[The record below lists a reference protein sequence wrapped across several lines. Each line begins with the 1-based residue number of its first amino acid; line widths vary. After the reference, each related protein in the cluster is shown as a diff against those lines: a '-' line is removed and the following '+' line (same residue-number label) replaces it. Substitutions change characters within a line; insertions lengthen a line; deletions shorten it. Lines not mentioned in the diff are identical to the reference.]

1 MYTRQD
7 VFDKYYKSDIF
18 HTSENNSKTKKRKPV
33 IRPNFPTLEST
44 KEDLFNIGK
53 EKRIQRSRNKY
64 PNESEKKTGLNIS
77 VERRTKNY
85 DKIYGSDI
93 FHLKTTSAERRRG
106 IKLIP
111 NTTNKSKCFDEMTN
125 NEEYINELKYYTRT
139 HRSAKKEF
147 HPDLSQKN
155 VKPQERYFRH
165 HYEVHGRV
173 VLPETDYYVLS
184 KDEENKNNYIKNKLY
199 INRESYNNNRP
210 NRSESEG
217 AKKEIRYVRQNQFK
231 MIGRRPFLDVNEH
244 PRNNSRINKQIQL
257 ESHIFQNEGKDT
269 DFKEKVKEID
279 DRLEKEKKKN
289 YNRNVLGMPYQR
301 INPPSRNQDKGL
313 FGSVHSRWART
324 NIDWNSPETEVMF
337 ATTYTDKIREDFGP
351 KGPTAFQRK
360 LIQNADSQNLD
371 TLSGLAKSPLK
382 NFKKPPREDIIN
394 SETSKKLDEFVYHMP
409 DLTDGQKLTIRAKA
423 SVLDVK
429 NDDEFESKTRTLKEF
444 YKKKPK
450 IERKKDITEKINERK
465 QNPEKEKEYGDKG
478 YHDFVL
484 TYAVRGNQFDKLD
497 NYEIKNLFAKKGV
510 QIYDINKKPF
520 DKAGYNRITFKVKGI
535 DASGQISDKIKQ
547 VKDDLIKNNY
557 KINIEKGKPKNH
569 KKGQKNILGGPRGKA
584 IIMIDPSTKE
594 YGSKYTKIP
603 KDVMERKGFTR
614 AWEGLDYEYK
624 KFKP

>member
-18 HTSENNSKTKKRKPV
+18 NTSDTNIKSGKRKAV

-44 KEDLFNIGK
+44 KEDVFNVGR
-53 EKRIQRSRNKY
+53 ERRIQRSRNKY
-64 PNESEKKTGLNIS
+64 PNEPENNTGLNLS
-77 VERRTKNY
+77 VDKRKKNY

-93 FHLKTTSAERRRG
+93 FNRKSSSVERRKG

-111 NTTNKSKCFDEMTN
+111 NTTNKSKCFDEMIN

-139 HRSAKKEF
+139 HRSEKKEF
-147 HPDLSQKN
+147 HPDLSMKY
-155 VKPQERYFRH
+155 VKPQERYFRQ

-173 VLPETDYYVLS
+173 ILPETNYYVLS
-184 KDEENKNNYIKNKLY
+184 KDEENKNNYIKKKLY
-199 INRESYNNNRP
+199 INRESYNNYRP

-217 AKKEIRYVRQNQFK
+217 GKKEIRYVRQKQFK
-231 MIGRRPFLDVNEH
+231 MVGRRPFLDVMEH

-257 ESHIFQNEGKDT
+257 ESHIFQNEDKDT
-269 DFKEKVKEID
+269 NFKEKVKEID
-279 DRLEKEKKKN
+279 ERLEKEKKKN
-289 YNRNVLGMPYQR
+289 YNRNVLGMPYKR
-301 INPPSRNQDKGL
+301 INPSSRNEDKGL

-324 NIDWNSPETEVMF
+324 NIDWSSPETEVMF
-337 ATTYTDKIREDFGP
+337 ATTYTDRIKEAYGS

-371 TLSGLAKSPLK
+371 TLSGLAKTPIK
-382 NFKKPPREDIIN
+382 NIIKPKREDIIN
-394 SETSKKLDEFVYHMP
+394 SETSKKLDDFVNHMP
-409 DLTDGQKLTIRAKA
+409 GLSDGQKLTIRSKA

-429 NDDEFESKTRTLKEF
+429 NDEEFENKTRTIKEF

-450 IERKKDITEKINERK
+450 IERKKEITQKVNERR
-465 QNPEKEKEYGDKG
+465 QNAEKEMGDKG

-497 NYEIKNLFAKKGV
+497 DYEIKNIFAKKGV
-510 QIYDINKKPF
+510 QIYDVNKKPF
-520 DKAGYNRITFKVKGI
+520 DKGGYNKITFKVKGS
-535 DASGQISDKIKQ
+535 DANNQISDKVKL
-547 VKDDLIKNNY
+547 VKDDLIRKNY
-557 KINIEKGKPKNH
+557 KINIEKEKQKNH
-569 KKGQKNILGGPRGKA
+569 KIGQKNILGGPRGKA
-584 IIMIDPSTKE
+584 IVMIDPSTKE
-594 YGSKYTKIP
+594 YGSKYTTIP

>member
-18 HTSENNSKTKKRKPV
+18 NTSGTNTKSKKRKPV

-44 KEDLFNIGK
+44 KEDLFNIGI
-53 EKRIQRSRNKY
+53 EKRIQRGRNKAQY
-64 PNESEKKTGLNIS
+64 ESGNNTTLNKS
-77 VERRTKNY
+77 VGKRKKNY

-93 FHLKTTSAERRRG
+93 FHLKASSTERRKG

-111 NTTNKSKCFDEMTN
+111 NTTNKSKCFDEMMN
-125 NEEYINELKYYTRT
+125 NEEYVNELKYYTRT
-139 HRSAKKEF
+139 HRSEKKEF
-147 HPDLSQKN
+147 HPDLSMKN
-155 VKPQERYFRH
+155 VKPQERYFRQ
-165 HYEVHGRV
+165 HYEIHG
-173 VLPETDYYVLS
+173 VLPQTNYFVLS
-184 KDEENKNNYIKNKLY
+184 NNEENKNNYIKNKLY
-199 INRESYNNNRP
+199 INNESYNYNRP

-217 AKKEIRYVRQNQFK
+217 AKREIRYARQKQFK

-257 ESHIFQNEGKDT
+257 ESHIFQNEDKNT
-269 DFKEKVKEID
+269 DFKEKVREID
-279 DRLEKEKKKN
+279 DRLEKEKKKT
-289 YNRNVLGMPYQR
+289 YNRNVLGIPYQR
-301 INPPSRNQDKGL
+301 INPSSRNADKGI

-337 ATTYTDKIREDFGP
+337 ATTYTDRIKEDYGP
-351 KGPTAFQRK
+351 KGPTAFQRQ
-360 LIQNADSQNLD
+360 IMQNADSQNLD
-371 TLSGLAKSPLK
+371 TLSGLAKTPIK
-382 NFKKPPREDIIN
+382 NIRKPKREDIIN
-394 SETSKKLDEFVYHMP
+394 SETSRKLDDFVNHMP
-409 DLTDGQKLTIRAKA
+409 DLTDGQKLTIRSKA

-429 NDDEFESKTRTLKEF
+429 NEEEFENKTRTLKEF

-450 IERKKDITEKINERK
+450 IERRKELTEKVNERK
-465 QNPEKEKEYGDKG
+465 QNAEKEIGDKG

-497 NYEIKNLFAKKGV
+497 DYEIKNIFAKQGV
-510 QIYDINKKPF
+510 QIYDVNKKPF
-520 DKAGYNRITFKVKGI
+520 DKGGYNRITFKVKGS
-535 DASGQISDKIKQ
+535 DANNQISDKVKL
-547 VKDDLIKNNY
+547 VKDDLIKKKY
-557 KINIEKGKPKNH
+557 KINIEKEKPKNH

-584 IIMIDPSTKE
+584 IVMIDPKTKE
-594 YGSKYTKIP
+594 YGSKYTMIP

>member
-18 HTSENNSKTKKRKPV
+18 NTSGTNTKSKKRKPV

-44 KEDLFNIGK
+44 KEDLFNIGI
-53 EKRIQRSRNKY
+53 EKRIQRGRNKAQY
-64 PNESEKKTGLNIS
+64 ESGNNTTLNKS
-77 VERRTKNY
+77 VGKRKKNY

-93 FHLKTTSAERRRG
+93 FHLKASSTERRKG

-111 NTTNKSKCFDEMTN
+111 NTTNKSKCFDEMMN
-125 NEEYINELKYYTRT
+125 NEEYVNELKYYTRT
-139 HRSAKKEF
+139 HRSEKKEF
-147 HPDLSQKN
+147 HPDLSMKN
-155 VKPQERYFRH
+155 VKPQERYFRQ
-165 HYEVHGRV
+165 HYEIHG
-173 VLPETDYYVLS
+173 VLPQTNYFVLS
-184 KDEENKNNYIKNKLY
+184 NKNEENKNNYIKNKLY
-199 INRESYNNNRP
+199 INNESYNYNRP

-217 AKKEIRYVRQNQFK
+217 AKREIRYARQKQFK

-257 ESHIFQNEGKDT
+257 ESHIFQNEDKNT
-269 DFKEKVKEID
+269 DFKEKVREID
-279 DRLEKEKKKN
+279 DRLEKEKKKT
-289 YNRNVLGMPYQR
+289 YNRNVLGIPYQR
-301 INPPSRNQDKGL
+301 INPSSRNADKGI

-337 ATTYTDKIREDFGP
+337 ATTYTDRIKEDYGP
-351 KGPTAFQRK
+351 KGPTAFQRQ
-360 LIQNADSQNLD
+360 IMQNADSQNLD
-371 TLSGLAKSPLK
+371 TLSGLAKTPIK
-382 NFKKPPREDIIN
+382 NIRKPKREDIIN
-394 SETSKKLDEFVYHMP
+394 SETSRKLDDFVNHMP
-409 DLTDGQKLTIRAKA
+409 DLTDGQKLTIRSKA

-429 NDDEFESKTRTLKEF
+429 NEEEFENKTRTLKEF

-450 IERKKDITEKINERK
+450 IERRKELTEKVNERK
-465 QNPEKEKEYGDKG
+465 QNAEKEIGDKG

-497 NYEIKNLFAKKGV
+497 DYEIKNIFAKQGV
-510 QIYDINKKPF
+510 QIYDVNKKPF
-520 DKAGYNRITFKVKGI
+520 DKGGYNRITFKVKGN
-535 DASGQISDKIKQ
+535 DANNQISDKVKL
-547 VKDDLIKNNY
+547 VKDDLIKKKY
-557 KINIEKGKPKNH
+557 KINIEKEKPKNH

-584 IIMIDPSTKE
+584 IVMIDPKTKE
-594 YGSKYTKIP
+594 YGSKYTMIP

>member
-18 HTSENNSKTKKRKPV
+18 NTSGTNTKSKKRKPV

-44 KEDLFNIGK
+44 KEDLFNIGI
-53 EKRIQRSRNKY
+53 EKRIQRGRNKAQY
-64 PNESEKKTGLNIS
+64 ESGNNTTLNKS
-77 VERRTKNY
+77 VGKRKKNY

-93 FHLKTTSAERRRG
+93 FHLKASSTERRKG

-111 NTTNKSKCFDEMTN
+111 NTTNKSKCFDEMMN
-125 NEEYINELKYYTRT
+125 NEEYVNELKYYTRT
-139 HRSAKKEF
+139 HRSEKKEF
-147 HPDLSQKN
+147 HPDLSMKN
-155 VKPQERYFRH
+155 VKPQERYFRQ
-165 HYEVHGRV
+165 HYEIHG
-173 VLPETDYYVLS
+173 VLPQTNYFVLS
-184 KDEENKNNYIKNKLY
+184 NKNEENKNNYIKNKLY
-199 INRESYNNNRP
+199 INNESYNYNRP

-217 AKKEIRYVRQNQFK
+217 AKREIRYARQKQFK

-257 ESHIFQNEGKDT
+257 ESHIFQNEDKNT
-269 DFKEKVKEID
+269 DFKEKVREID
-279 DRLEKEKKKN
+279 DRLEKEKKKT
-289 YNRNVLGMPYQR
+289 YNRNVLGIPYQR
-301 INPPSRNQDKGL
+301 INPSSRNADKGI

-337 ATTYTDKIREDFGP
+337 ATTYTDRIKEDYGP
-351 KGPTAFQRK
+351 KGPTAFQRQ
-360 LIQNADSQNLD
+360 IMQNADSQNLD
-371 TLSGLAKSPLK
+371 TLSGLAKTPIK
-382 NFKKPPREDIIN
+382 NIRKPKREDIIN
-394 SETSKKLDEFVYHMP
+394 SETSRKLDDFVNHMP
-409 DLTDGQKLTIRAKA
+409 DLTDGQKLTIRSKA

-429 NDDEFESKTRTLKEF
+429 NEEEFENKTRTLKEF

-450 IERKKDITEKINERK
+450 IERRKELTEKVNERK
-465 QNPEKEKEYGDKG
+465 QNTEKEIGDKG

-497 NYEIKNLFAKKGV
+497 DYEIKNIFAKQGV
-510 QIYDINKKPF
+510 QIYDVNKKPF
-520 DKAGYNRITFKVKGI
+520 DKGGYNRITFKVKGN
-535 DASGQISDKIKQ
+535 DANNQISDKVKL
-547 VKDDLIKNNY
+547 VKDDLIKKKY
-557 KINIEKGKPKNH
+557 KINIEKEKPKNH

-584 IIMIDPSTKE
+584 IVMIDPKTKE
-594 YGSKYTKIP
+594 YGSKYTMIP

>member
-18 HTSENNSKTKKRKPV
+18 NTSGTNTKSKKRKPV

-44 KEDLFNIGK
+44 KEDLFNIGI
-53 EKRIQRSRNKY
+53 EKRIQRGRNKAQY
-64 PNESEKKTGLNIS
+64 ESGNNTTLNKS
-77 VERRTKNY
+77 VGKRKKNY

-93 FHLKTTSAERRRG
+93 FHLKASSTERRKG

-111 NTTNKSKCFDEMTN
+111 NTTNKSKCFDEMMN
-125 NEEYINELKYYTRT
+125 NEEYVNELKYYTRT
-139 HRSAKKEF
+139 HRSEKKEF
-147 HPDLSQKN
+147 HPDLSMKN
-155 VKPQERYFRH
+155 VKPQERYFRQ
-165 HYEVHGRV
+165 HYEIHG
-173 VLPETDYYVLS
+173 VLPQTNYFVLS
-184 KDEENKNNYIKNKLY
+184 NKNEENKNNYIKNKLY
-199 INRESYNNNRP
+199 INNESYNYNRP

-217 AKKEIRYVRQNQFK
+217 AKREIRYARQKQFK

-257 ESHIFQNEGKDT
+257 ESHIFQNEDKNT
-269 DFKEKVKEID
+269 DFKEKVREID
-279 DRLEKEKKKN
+279 DRLEKEKKKT
-289 YNRNVLGMPYQR
+289 YNRNVLGIPYQR
-301 INPPSRNQDKGL
+301 INPSSRNADKGI

-337 ATTYTDKIREDFGP
+337 ATTYTDRIKEDYGP
-351 KGPTAFQRK
+351 KGPTAFQRQ
-360 LIQNADSQNLD
+360 IMQNADSQNLD
-371 TLSGLAKSPLK
+371 TLTGLAKTPIK
-382 NFKKPPREDIIN
+382 NIRKPKREDIIN
-394 SETSKKLDEFVYHMP
+394 SETSRKLDDFVNHMP
-409 DLTDGQKLTIRAKA
+409 DLTDGQKLTIRSKA

-429 NDDEFESKTRTLKEF
+429 NEEEFENKTRTLKEF

-450 IERKKDITEKINERK
+450 IERRKELTEKVNERK
-465 QNPEKEKEYGDKG
+465 QNAEKEIGDKG

-497 NYEIKNLFAKKGV
+497 DYEIKNIFAKQGV
-510 QIYDINKKPF
+510 QIYDVNKKPF
-520 DKAGYNRITFKVKGI
+520 DKGGYNRITFKVKGN
-535 DASGQISDKIKQ
+535 DANNQISDKVKL
-547 VKDDLIKNNY
+547 VKDDLIKKKY
-557 KINIEKGKPKNH
+557 KINIEKEKPKNH

-584 IIMIDPSTKE
+584 IVMIDPKTKE
-594 YGSKYTKIP
+594 YGSKYTMIP